1 MRLVTDRNDLDDRI
15 AQLDAEIAA
24 HPMASR
30 KMRAALAVIE
40 EFNLGGVALV
50 EQRLA
55 EQCLPSLATLARIQ
69 EAHALSWY
77 RLHEAREELRRENS

>member
-50 EQRLA
+50 ERNNACPLSQHSPESRKPTRKRGTGSTKPA
-55 EQCLPSLATLARIQ
+55 KNCAARTP
-69 EAHALSWY
+69 E
-77 RLHEAREELRRENS
+77 